1 MKKFNNRESKENC
14 YFDQSFHLKRHWYL
28 KDL

>member
-1 MKKFNNRESKENC
+1 MKKFNNGEIKEK
-14 YFDQSFHLKRHWYL
+14 YHFDQSFHLKRHWDL